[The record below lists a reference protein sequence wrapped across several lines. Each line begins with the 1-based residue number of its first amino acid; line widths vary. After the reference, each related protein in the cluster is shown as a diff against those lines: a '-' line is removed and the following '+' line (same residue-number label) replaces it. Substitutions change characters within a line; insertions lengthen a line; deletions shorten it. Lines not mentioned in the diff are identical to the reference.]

1 MSGRVW
7 SPYAHLPF
15 KLEPGLNPW
24 LNHLR
29 SCNNWGER
37 STFTLISVGT
47 SDSLSM
53 GQKFNN
59 LLYSL
64 YSMNISWFSQYVYLL
79 LAYQS
84 YIATYMHKT
93 TSQLYI
99 KHLEYTESCMKLWH
113 EILHWNSS
121 LHFNCHGI
129 SKLITIF
136 SPLVQM
142 NAEFRLYFIPCSKDH
157 FKELGWSLQ
166 VNFWVWIILKC

>member
-1 MSGRVW
+1 MSDRVW

-37 STFTLISVGT
+37 STFTLISVGIPRI
-47 SDSLSM
+47 LY
-53 GQKFNN
+53 QWVRN

-84 YIATYMHKT
+84 YIATCMHKT

-113 EILHWNSS
+113 EILQWNSFRRS
-121 LHFNCHGI
+121 IFNATQHGI
-129 SKLITIF
+129 NGQENVF
-136 SPLVQM
+136 P
-142 NAEFRLYFIPCSKDH
+142 
-157 FKELGWSLQ
+157 
-166 VNFWVWIILKC
+166 FWRVRV